1 MGLLDRAVG
10 NAISFEGSKPPEDA
24 RVIGQVERQ
33 GRNFIYFQGESGKFY
48 YVTESGIAFAQ
59 RMEAVQRKTKK

>member
-1 MGLLDRAVG
+1 MNLLDRAVG
-10 NAISFEGSKPPEDA
+10 NATSFSGSRPPEDA

-48 YVTESGIAFAQ
+48 YGTESGIAFAR
-59 RMEAVQRKTKK
+59 RMEEAARRTKK